1 MIKSLSLEWSRR
13 LWFSSTASNSEVKYW
28 ESNSSHVS
36 IPSPV
41 DLSIMRLTF
50 AFYLSGSSFYLKW
63 FKRLVEKGLNAWT
76 SLCDSSLQKQ

>member
-1 MIKSLSLEWSRR
+1 MIKSLPLQWSRG

-36 IPSPV
+36 IPSSPI

-50 AFYLSGSSFYLKW
+50 AFYLSGSSFFLSQMVQK
-63 FKRLVEKGLNAWT
+63 
-76 SLCDSSLQKQ
+76 SS